1 MGQQVTRPT
10 HLGRHLEALLEERGV
25 GVGQLAESVHITREQ
40 VTDLIAGKCILTADV
55 ALLLGEYFQTSP
67 LLWLE
72 LQRQCCLEARDRSEA
87 AIAVMR

>member
-1 MGQQVTRPT
+1 MGQHMRPT
-10 HLGRHLEALLEERGV
+10 LFGRHLEALLEERGV
-25 GVGQLAESVHITREQ
+25 GVGQLAENIHVTREQ
-40 VTDLIAGKCILTADV
+40 VIDLIAGKRILTADV

-72 LQRQCCLEARDRSEA
+72 LQRQCSLESRDRGEV